1 MKVVDLLASE
11 MIKCGHTFV
20 GINEC
25 RWGHFGCQRE
35 GKFENILHFD
45 MQKTRPLHHSNVFEC

>member
-11 MIKCGHTFV
+11 MIKCGHTFG

-25 RWGHFGCQRE
+25 RWGHFRCRRE

-45 MQKTRPLHHSNVFEC
+45 M